1 MQRVCVY
8 CGSNFGS
15 KEAFRESAAAV
26 GTVLAQRGLGLVY
39 GGGSVGLMGVVAD
52 AVLAGGGEVI
62 GVIPRKL
69 VDLEKE
75 HRGLTQLIEVET
87 MHERKKLM
95 MDHADAFL
103 VLPGGYGTLEEL
115 FEVIAWLQLGF
126 HQKPVCLL
134 NVDGYYDP
142 LLTLMDNMVEG
153 GLLLPEHRALMHVA
167 ATAEDAL
174 MLLGVEAE
182 KLQDSDARAESP
194 GKWI

>member
-15 KEAFRESAAAV
+15 DPAFQAAAAAV
-26 GTVLAQRGLGLVY
+26 GRLLAEQGRGLVY

-69 VDLEKE
+69 VLLEVE
-75 HRGLTQLIEVET
+75 HRGLTKLIETDT
-87 MHERKKLM
+87 MHERKRLM
-95 MDHADAFL
+95 MEHADGFL

-126 HQKPVCLL
+126 HKKPVGVL
-134 NVDGYYDP
+134 NVSGYYDA
-142 LLTLMDNMVEG
+142 LLAQLERMEVG
-153 GLLLPEHRALMHVA
+153 ALLKPEHRAM
-167 ATAEDAL
+167 
-174 MLLGVEAE
+174 MLV
-182 KLQDSDARAESP
+182 
-194 GKWI
+194 